1 MVYTDLEHPETVM
14 ESYAYSYDKNSNIV
28 EKTQV
33 NNYPQKD
40 EEKVNET
47 KHYTYDSLGR
57 LVKTV
62 TTDHRKD
69 DSKQTVTYTYDK
81 VGNRLAED
89 KRISS
94 MSMTRTEM
102 RSDRPMEQ
110 QGRSFTV
117 PMMRRTA

>member
-1 MVYTDLEHPETVM
+1 MPTLMIRIPT
-14 ESYAYSYDKNSNIV
+14 SSK
-28 EKTQV
+28 KTQI

-40 EEKVNET
+40 EEKVHET

-62 TTDHRKD
+62 TADHRKD

-89 KRISS
+89 KGIRRQH
-94 MSMTRTEM
+94 MTI
-102 RSDRPMEQ
+102 
-110 QGRSFTV
+110 
-117 PMMRRTA
+117 TAWIR